1 MNKESIIASY
11 GEYLIYGERLSVKT
25 REAYCREID
34 FYLTFLE
41 SIGKDEKSVSFSD
54 IDSYVLKRKEEDGV
68 SSRTLMRILPT
79 LRSFHRFLVREEI
92 RKDDPSRLLESPKRE
107 THLPISFTES
117 EIDNLFSYLGTKDD
131 VLSRRDLAIFELLY
145 SSGMRISEL
154 CALDLSSYMT
164 GEKKMKVMGKRSKE
178 RVVFI
183 GDRASDLLENYISDV
198 RPRLL
203 KKRRERALF
212 LSIRGERITRQQVEN
227 RFHQAADGLLDK
239 GSLHTFRHSYA
250 SHMINHGAGL
260 RSVQE
265 MLGHEDIATTQIY
278 THLDTKNIL
287 AAFDE
292 FSED

>member
-1 MNKESIIASY
+1 
-11 GEYLIYGERLSVKT
+11 
-25 REAYCREID
+25 
-34 FYLTFLE
+34 
-41 SIGKDEKSVSFSD
+41 
-54 IDSYVLKRKEEDGV
+54 
-68 SSRTLMRILPT
+68 
-79 LRSFHRFLVREEI
+79 
-92 RKDDPSRLLESPKRE
+92 
-107 THLPISFTES
+107 
-117 EIDNLFSYLGTKDD
+117 
-131 VLSRRDLAIFELLY
+131 
-145 SSGMRISEL
+145 
-154 CALDLSSYMT
+154 
-164 GEKKMKVMGKRSKE
+164 MKVMGKRSKE

-250 SHMINHGAGL
+250 SNMINHGAGL